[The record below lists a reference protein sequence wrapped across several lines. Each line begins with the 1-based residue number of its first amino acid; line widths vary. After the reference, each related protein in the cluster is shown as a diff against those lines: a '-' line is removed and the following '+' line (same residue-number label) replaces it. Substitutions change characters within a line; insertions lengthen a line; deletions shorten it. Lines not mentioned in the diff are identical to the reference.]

1 MPDDISCKNIIQHH
15 ILQKGCSFQDS
26 ILHTPSQGPVD
37 FIFQVTKCLPPG
49 VTIMVDSVF
58 KISYLL
64 NGTSTDTLLHTFFSL
79 YFACLFHP
87 FLCLLHASDV
97 KQKGLCYTVTSVISF
112 CCLLHASDVKWKGL
126 CYTVTSVITFC
137 SFVLLVWTDMSG
149 IQPGTGTL
157 FQPSELGAL
166 STVLTFITKTQA
178 SLFCTSFYLVLQYI
192 VCNHP
197 THPPLQMYMTLPIK
211 HCQLMFTC

>member
-1 MPDDISCKNIIQHH
+1 M
-15 ILQKGCSFQDS
+15 
-26 ILHTPSQGPVD
+26 
-37 FIFQVTKCLPPG
+37 
-49 VTIMVDSVF
+49 F

-64 NGTSTDTLLHTFFSL
+64 NGPSTDTLLCTFFSL

-97 KQKGLCYTVTSVISF
+97 K
-112 CCLLHASDVKWKGL
+112 WKGL
-126 CYTVTSVITFC
+126 CYAVTSVITFC
-137 SFVLLVWTDMSG
+137 CFVLLVWRDLSG

-166 STVLTFITKTQA
+166 SIVLKFITKTQV

-192 VCNHP
+192 VCNNLF
-197 THPPLQMYMTLPIK
+197 PPLQMDTILPINVYLLRVRFTIQYNTI
-211 HCQLMFTC
+211 QLYCLCVKKFAFVII

>member
-1 MPDDISCKNIIQHH
+1 
-15 ILQKGCSFQDS
+15 
-26 ILHTPSQGPVD
+26 
-37 FIFQVTKCLPPG
+37 
-49 VTIMVDSVF
+49 MVDSVF

-87 FLCLLHASDV
+87 FLCLLHASDVKWKGLCYTVTSVITFCCLLHASDV

-126 CYTVTSVITFC
+126 CYTVTSVITFR
-137 SFVLLVWTDMSG
+137 SFVLLVWTDLSG

-166 STVLTFITKTQA
+166 SIVLMFITKTQA

-197 THPPLQMYMTLPIK
+197 PPPPI
-211 HCQLMFTC
+211 TNVYDIAN